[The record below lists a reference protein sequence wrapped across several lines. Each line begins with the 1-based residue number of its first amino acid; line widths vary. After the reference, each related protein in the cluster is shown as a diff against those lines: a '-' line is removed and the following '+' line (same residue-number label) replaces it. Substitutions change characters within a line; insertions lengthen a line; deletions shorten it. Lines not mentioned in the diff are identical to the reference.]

1 MKKRNS
7 VSIALLIMIGVTISG
22 CRSADA
28 EGKNVRRTEFRI
40 SSVPES
46 RLGYGVGMSGSD
58 KDSVNERISENWRRD
73 LILGRGTVLCTEPHK

>member
-7 VSIALLIMIGVTISG
+7 VSIALLIMIGVTICG
-22 CRSADA
+22 CESPDA

-73 LILGRGTVLCTEPHK
+73 RILGRGTVLCTEPHK

>member
-7 VSIALLIMIGVTISG
+7 AFIALLIIMGVMICG
-22 CRSADA
+22 CRPADA

-40 SSVPES
+40 SSVPDS
-46 RLGYGVGMSGSD
+46 RLGYGVGISGPE

-73 LILGRGTVLCTEPHK
+73 LILGRGTVLCTEPGK